1 MSYLFNIILEY
12 RCKINVRKYASSIV
26 FEVIK
31 TILDL
36 LIIFFYEKIPTTQK
50 HVTSKNQLKKS
61 KQKLN
66 SKGNKF
72 SYAQKL
78 LGV

>member
-1 MSYLFNIILEY
+1 MPVVLYLRLSRQFWT
-12 RCKINVRKYASSIV
+12 C
-26 FEVIK
+26 
-31 TILDL
+31 L
-36 LIIFFYEKIPTTQK
+36 LFFFYEKIPTTQK